1 MAELDYDYLSS
12 LVRKIQNG
20 DTDAFAELY
29 TATYQKQ
36 YWFACRFVKDQYLA
50 QDILQELYILV
61 LKHIKLLKNPEL
73 FTSWL
78 NQINFRLCFD
88 MNEKNSRNRNELC
101 LDEATQ
107 TLAQSLSQSESPLDT
122 YGQNLELFEQ
132 IKELPKRESQAILM
146 KYYNGMSLEEIAFA
160 MDCSKSS
167 VKRYL
172 SKGYEKLR
180 NYLGD
185 FEKGGSHK

>member
-12 LVRKIQNG
+12 LVKRIQDG

-101 LDEATQ
+101 LDEASQ
-107 TLAQSLSQSESPLDT
+107 ALSGSSAESESPLDT
-122 YGQNLELFEQ
+122 YSQNLELFEQ
-132 IKELPKRESQAILM
+132 IKALPKRESQAILM
-146 KYYNGMSLEEIAFA
+146 KYYHSMSLDEIAFA

-172 SKGYEKLR
+172 TKGYEKLR
-180 NYLGD
+180 RFLGD
-185 FEKGGSHK
+185 FEEGGVHQ

>member
-12 LVRKIQNG
+12 LVKKIQDG

-78 NQINFRLCFD
+78 NQINFRLCF
-88 MNEKNSRNRNELC
+88 
-101 LDEATQ
+101 
-107 TLAQSLSQSESPLDT
+107 
-122 YGQNLELFEQ
+122 
-132 IKELPKRESQAILM
+132 
-146 KYYNGMSLEEIAFA
+146 
-160 MDCSKSS
+160 
-167 VKRYL
+167 
-172 SKGYEKLR
+172 
-180 NYLGD
+180 
-185 FEKGGSHK
+185 